1 MEGATNV
8 FDSILLAIDPVA
20 LKLGPIS
27 VRWYGVI
34 IATGIVIAYIVGQR
48 EMRKRGFNEDFLTD
62 LLIWAVPIS
71 IICARIYYVIF
82 EWPYYASHPDQI
94 IQIWHGGIA
103 IHGALIGAFITA
115 IIFTRKRGVSFWK
128 VADILAPSLIIGQI
142 VGRWGNFMNQ
152 EAYGGVVSRSFL
164 ESLHLPNWLIEQMN
178 VNGFYHHPTF
188 LYESLWNLVGL
199 VLLLL
204 LRKVNLRR
212 GEIFLTYI
220 MWYSFGRFFIEGM
233 RTDSL
238 LIGNLRMAQIV
249 SLIGLI
255 VGAILIIYRRVTIKK
270 TVRYKD

>member
-270 TVRYKD
+270 PVHYKD